1 MKYIIIG
8 NGVAGTTA
16 AANIRKLDQSGK
28 ITILTNEALPFY
40 SRIRL
45 IDYLAGEVDE
55 KGLLIYKN
63 DWYKKNNIK
72 LLLNTP
78 VSEIDKDKQQVMT
91 SDGKRLEYDRL
102 LISTG
107 SISFV
112 PPIPGADKKGVFTLR
127 TLKDA
132 NEIINYAKKVKN
144 ILLIGGGVLG
154 LEAGNSLRKTGHKVS
169 VVEFFPRLL
178 PRQMDIKGAEILK
191 AQMENMGFIFHLG
204 AKSKEIIGDNRVQ
217 GLLLEDETKIDCDLI
232 IISAGIRPQ
241 AELGKKLGININKGL
256 VVNNRMETD
265 AKNIYAAGDL
275 VEHRG
280 IFYGIWPAA
289 EKQGEIAGINMA
301 GRYDPSGSI
310 RTEIPSGNAVY
321 KGTTPSNVLKIV
333 GINLASGGDIDAD
346 GKYDSII
353 TKDKD
358 KYIYKKL
365 VIKDNVLSGCILYG
379 DISGYRKIL
388 RAIGEK
394 RNIENIRKDLEK
406 WDLSRL

>member
-16 AANIRKLDQSGK
+16 ATNIRKLDQSGK

-63 DWYKKNNIK
+63 DWYEKNNIK

-78 VSEIDKDKQQVMT
+78 VSEIGKDKQQVMT

-107 SISFV
+107 SIPFV

-169 VVEFFPRLL
+169 VVEFFPSLL
-178 PRQMDIKGAEILK
+178 PRQMDIKGAKILQ
-191 AQMENMGFIFHLG
+191 AQMENMGFIFYLG

-275 VEHRG
+275 VEHSG
-280 IFYGIWPAA
+280 VFYGIWPAA

-301 GRYDPSGSI
+301 G
-310 RTEIPSGNAVY
+310 GNAVY

-346 GKYDSII
+346 GKYDSIT